1 MPWMGAAASAGGRWY
16 PILVKKTS
24 LYLDPDV
31 DLALER
37 LAAAEGVTKA
47 EIVRR
52 ALAREA
58 HRSPR
63 PRITAIG
70 VGAGPGDVADN
81 VDAHLRDTA
90 FGSR

>member
-1 MPWMGAAASAGGRWY
+1 MKSAETGGRWY
-16 PILVKKTS
+16 PIPVKKTS

-31 DLALER
+31 ELALER
-37 LAAAEGVTKA
+37 LAVAEGVTKA

-52 ALAREA
+52 ALAKEA
-58 HRSPR
+58 QRSPR

-81 VDAHLRDTA
+81 VDEHLRDTG
-90 FGSR
+90 FGTR

>member
-1 MPWMGAAASAGGRWY
+1 
-16 PILVKKTS
+16 VKKTS

-52 ALAREA
+52 ALSREA
-58 HRSPR
+58 QRSPR
-63 PRITAIG
+63 PRLTAIG

-81 VDAHLRDTA
+81 IDEHLRDTD